1 MLEKEN
7 KALIVASTETFTV
20 RGLAMKLKSIGVL
33 AEFAPPRMSEI
44 NAQCEDCDLIVL
56 YTDDTVIE
64 ATAVLVFLKDYCTEK
79 NKKIV
84 IIGSSEEHEVVMKT
98 LKEGNV
104 FKFFE
109 RPLNMELFLG
119 ETDRYF
125 SEASQQAMR
134 KSILIVDD
142 DVTYMTM
149 IMDWLK
155 DAYRV
160 SVANSGMQAITWLA
174 NNHPDLILL
183 DYEMPVTSG
192 PKVLEMIRS
201 DVATADIPVMFL
213 TGKGDKDS
221 VIRVMQL
228 RPVGYQ
234 LKSIDRATLRDNIAK
249 FFASHNA
256 G

>member
-44 NAQCEDCDLIVL
+44 HAQCEDCDLIVL
-56 YTDDTVIE
+56 YTDDAVIE

-104 FKFFE
+104 FRFFE
-109 RPLNMELFLG
+109 RPLNMEHFLD

-183 DYEMPVTSG
+183 DYEMPVTTG
-192 PKVLEMIRS
+192 PQVLEMIKS
-201 DVATADIPVMFL
+201 DSNTASIPVIFL
-213 TGKGDKDS
+213 TGKGDKES
-221 VIRVMQL
+221 IMKVL
-228 RPVGYQ
+228 ALKPAGYL
-234 LKSIDRATLRDNIAK
+234 LKSVDKNGLRENIADY
-249 FFASHNA
+249 FAKHSS
-256 G
+256 

>member
-7 KALIVASTETFTV
+7 KALIVASAETFTV
-20 RGLAMKLKSIGVL
+20 RGLAMKLQSIGVL
-33 AEFAPPRMSEI
+33 SAYAPPKMNDIS
-44 NAQCEDCDLIVL
+44 AKCEDCDLIIL
-56 YTDDTVIE
+56 YTDDAVIE
-64 ATAVLVFLKDYCTEK
+64 STAVLVFLKDYCTEN
-79 NKKIV
+79 NKKIAIV
-84 IIGSSEEHEVVMKT
+84 GSAEEHEVVMKS
-98 LKEGNV
+98 LKDGNV

-109 RPLNMELFLG
+109 RPLNMEQFLN
-119 ETDRYF
+119 ETDRFF

-183 DYEMPVTSG
+183 DYEMPVTTG
-192 PKVLEMIRS
+192 PQVLEMIKS
-201 DVATADIPVMFL
+201 DSNTASIPVIFL
-213 TGKGDKDS
+213 TGKGDKES
-221 VIRVMQL
+221 IMKVL
-228 RPVGYQ
+228 ALKPAGYL
-234 LKSIDRATLRDNIAK
+234 LKSVDKNGLRETIADY
-249 FFASHNA
+249 FAKHSS
-256 G
+256 

>member
-33 AEFAPPRMSEI
+33 ASFAPPRMSEI
-44 NAQCEDCDLIVL
+44 HAQCEDCDLIVL
-56 YTDDTVIE
+56 YTDDAVIE
-64 ATAVLVFLKDYCTEK
+64 ATSVLVFLKDYCTEK

-160 SVANSGMQAITWLA
+160 FVANSGMQAITWLA

-183 DYEMPVTSG
+183 DYEMPVTTG
-192 PKVLEMIRS
+192 PQVLEMIKS
-201 DVATADIPVMFL
+201 DSNTSNIPVIFL
-213 TGKGDKDS
+213 TGKGDKES
-221 VIRVMQL
+221 IMKVL
-228 RPVGYQ
+228 ALKPAGYL
-234 LKSIDRATLRDNIAK
+234 LKSVDKNGLRENIADY
-249 FFASHNA
+249 FAKHSS
-256 G
+256 

>member
-7 KALIVASTETFTV
+7 KALIVASAETFTV

-33 AEFAPPRMSEI
+33 AAFAPPRMSEI

-64 ATAVLVFLKDYCTEK
+64 ATSVLVFLKDYCTEK

-104 FKFFE
+104 FRFFE
-109 RPLNMELFLG
+109 RPLNMELFLD

-183 DYEMPVTSG
+183 DYEMPVTTG
-192 PKVLEMIRS
+192 PQVLEMIKS
-201 DVATADIPVMFL
+201 DSNTSNIPVIFL
-213 TGKGDKDS
+213 TGKGDKES
-221 VIRVMQL
+221 IMKVL
-228 RPVGYQ
+228 ALKPAGYL
-234 LKSIDRATLRDNIAK
+234 LKSVDKNGLRENIADY
-249 FFASHNA
+249 FAKHSS
-256 G
+256 

>member
-7 KALIVASTETFTV
+7 KALIVASAETFTV

-33 AEFAPPRMSEI
+33 ASFAPPRMSEI
-44 NAQCEDCDLIVL
+44 HAQCEDCDLIVL
-56 YTDDTVIE
+56 YTDDAVIE
-64 ATAVLVFLKDYCTEK
+64 ATSVLVFLKDYCTEK

-104 FKFFE
+104 FRFFE
-109 RPLNMELFLG
+109 RPLNMEHFLD

-183 DYEMPVTSG
+183 DYEMPVTTG
-192 PKVLEMIRS
+192 PQVLEMIKS
-201 DVATADIPVMFL
+201 DSNTSNIPVIFL
-213 TGKGDKDS
+213 TGKGDKES
-221 VIRVMQL
+221 IMKVL
-228 RPVGYQ
+228 ALKPAGYL
-234 LKSIDRATLRDNIAK
+234 LKSVDKNGLRENIADY
-249 FFASHNA
+249 FAKHSS
-256 G
+256 